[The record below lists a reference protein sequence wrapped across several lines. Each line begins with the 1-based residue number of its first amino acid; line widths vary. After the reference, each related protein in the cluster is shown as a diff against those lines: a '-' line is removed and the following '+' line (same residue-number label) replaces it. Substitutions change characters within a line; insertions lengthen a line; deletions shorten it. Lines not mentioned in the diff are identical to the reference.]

1 MRRRKVLPGNC
12 GKGPPGEPRV
22 PPHRVWV
29 GGGGRAAVGLA
40 GQLQSRPPTAY
51 RGPVR
56 PDLPLAA
63 DLELAGAGRVGLL
76 QVLAAVGL
84 HRQAAVGVHLATQ
97 DLAVLHA
104 QAAGFAAL
112 GPLPD
117 VPAGAG
123 RRQREGPSLQSTGR
137 EHLTRKLAEPMDTEA
152 SDSLV
157 TGDPQPKAEPG
168 SLPLPIGLHKGWDS
182 VPYPIHQ

>member
-22 PPHRVWV
+22 PPHRVWE
-29 GGGGRAAVGLA
+29 GRGGRAGE
-40 GQLQSRPPTAY
+40 LQSRPPPAY

-63 DLELAGAGRVGLL
+63 DLELAGAGGVGLL

-84 HRQAAVGVHLATQ
+84 HRQAAVGVHLAAE
-97 DLAVLHA
+97 DLPVLHA

-117 VPAGAG
+117 VPAVREETARRTVTSVNRKRASHSEAG
-123 RRQREGPSLQSTGR
+123 RANGHRSIRLLGYGRPPAEGSAWQP
-137 EHLTRKLAEPMDTEA
+137 A
-152 SDSLV
+152 SAHR
-157 TGDPQPKAEPG
+157 TP
-168 SLPLPIGLHKGWDS
+168 
-182 VPYPIHQ
+182 